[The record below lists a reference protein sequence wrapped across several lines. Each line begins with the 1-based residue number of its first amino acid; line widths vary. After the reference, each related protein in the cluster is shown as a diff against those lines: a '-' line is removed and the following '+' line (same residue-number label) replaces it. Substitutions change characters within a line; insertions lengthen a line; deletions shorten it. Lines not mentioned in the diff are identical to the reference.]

1 MEEPSLW
8 QKIKNAAVGT
18 FSRVADAT
26 RDGVAQV
33 TGTQTVAPTTGG
45 GLAKMLGAPC
55 ERKGYT
61 CTGARQFKATRRRKK
76 KGTRRR

>member
-1 MEEPSLW
+1 MIRFESSNSIEYPNWSKGAYIVIVLW

-33 TGTQTVAPTTGG
+33 TGSQTVDRSVLTMKKA
-45 GLAKMLGAPC
+45 LEDVMLSM
-55 ERKGYT
+55 
-61 CTGARQFKATRRRKK
+61 
-76 KGTRRR
+76 